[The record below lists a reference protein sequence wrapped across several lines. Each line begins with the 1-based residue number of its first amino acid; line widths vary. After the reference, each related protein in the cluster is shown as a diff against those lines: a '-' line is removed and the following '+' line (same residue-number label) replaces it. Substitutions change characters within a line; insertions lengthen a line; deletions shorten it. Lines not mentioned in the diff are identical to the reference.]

1 MKNHDDGIIDTGKL
15 TKSDV
20 PVGRINWL
28 KFSKFALT
36 FDPKKENLNER
47 EMVEIGLNRPNS
59 TQDIKVLRAILY
71 NRQRIQNN
79 KTDDPPCNFFNE
91 MRDLMKL
98 IYDKL
103 DK

>member
-1 MKNHDDGIIDTGKL
+1 MKNDIDGIIDTENL
-15 TKSDV
+15 TKGDV

-36 FDPKKENLNER
+36 FDPRRENLNER

-59 TQDIKVLRAILY
+59 MQGVKVLRAMLY

-91 MRDLMKL
+91 MRDLIKL